1 MKLLEKKVFIGNN
14 LNVLR
19 RYIATLNMQGEA
31 VLNYELLTP
40 TLLINKLIDEYNNI
54 NNTSIRLIS
63 KKESAFIIYDLIKQ
77 NSYGLDKLSLSV
89 DSVSK
94 LIDLINDCRSNE
106 VDSFNGI
113 YKADYSLLVKD
124 YEKYLDMHDLV
135 DYIYALKK
143 LFNEKNNIDAYI
155 LNDLDLSSLEKKAF
169 NKLFKDVNYIEPLIA
184 KNKIVAVVDTYGV
197 YNELLNVVDIINT
210 NKLALNDCEVV
221 YTNDI
226 YENLARGLFDS
237 LGIKYRLSN
246 VHARSTN
253 LVSFILDIIDYINSD
268 YKYELLE
275 KVLKNQSI
283 EQIYLDE
290 FYKTLYF
297 PTVIVGFGKDRTKL
311 LLEDIKDD
319 ETKINIYN
327 FLNDLLEAT
336 SDDFNY
342 ELFINFIKKYS
353 MASSEKIALID
364 RISNLKYLLNYTD
377 DKLKVLA
384 DEVSSI
390 RYSEADSSDSLII
403 ASINKSFSI
412 RPNLF
417 ILGLSQTYLNCHDS
431 ENPFIMDVNI
441 YSKQFE
447 SGAKI
452 HTLECLKSNITDCLD
467 YYIKYSNSDIY
478 LSYTSFNK
486 IDMRDSAKSIYLIN
500 LAKDI
505 ASIHKNLYEISVS
518 DIHMKNKELVSGEKQ
533 VPSFDNGAISSEDDH
548 LDLEEEKV
556 ARKLVKKNTEFKLSP
571 SAITNLIN
579 CPLQYYYQYI
589 AKLQDVSYQNLDVA
603 NWLEAN
609 EKGTLFH
616 RVLELYAT
624 NAMME
629 ANYQEIINEA
639 IFKESFEKALGEAVL
654 RNASRNEYIKYK
666 EMKDIKDAAHS
677 FIIKTLEK
685 DFKNKL
691 YRVLACE
698 FDLCDK
704 YKAVYP
710 DNDKLILNGYID
722 RLDGYLDGKVLHLRF
737 VDYKSGAYK
746 DKETS
751 HYIQHIL
758 YPYAISLYKEKLFN
772 LDYDV
777 IVVDSFIYSYPFS
790 DNENVYDAFEIRE
803 GEKYDTVFKM
813 INEVIIPYL
822 ENEEDLF
829 NKIYD
834 IVNNKVDNLTSKEG
848 KEMCKF
854 CHYKDVCVKRVK
866 DGYDEE

>member
-19 RYIATLNMQGEA
+19 RYIATLNMQGGVA
-31 VLNYELLTP
+31 LNYELLTP
-40 TLLINKLIDEYNNI
+40 TLLINKLINNFNNI
-54 NNTSIRLIS
+54 NHSNIRLIS

-94 LIDLINDCRSNE
+94 LLDLINDCRLNE
-106 VDSFNGI
+106 VNSFNGL
-113 YKADYSLLVKD
+113 YKADYNLLVKD
-124 YEKYLDMHDLV
+124 YEKYLDKYELV

-143 LFNEKNNIDAYI
+143 LFKEKTNIDAYI
-155 LNDLDLSSLEKKAF
+155 LNDLDLSSLEKKSF
-169 NKLFKDVNYIEPLIA
+169 NNYFKNVNYIEPLPA
-184 KNKIVAVVDTYGV
+184 TNKIVAVVDTYGV
-197 YNELLNVVDIINT
+197 YNELLNVVDIINA

-311 LLEDIKDD
+311 LLEDIKSD
-319 ETKINIYN
+319 EGKTNIYN
-327 FLNDLLEAT
+327 FLNDLLV
-336 SDDFNY
+336 SIDNGLNFD
-342 ELFINFIKKYS
+342 LFINFIKKYS
-353 MASSEKIALID
+353 MASSEKVALID
-364 RISNLKYLLNYTD
+364 KISNIKYLLNYTD
-377 DKLKVLA
+377 DLLKVLA
-384 DEVSSI
+384 DEVSSL
-390 RYSEADSSDSLII
+390 RYSEADSSDCLII
-403 ASINKSFSI
+403 SNINKSFSI

-417 ILGLSQTYLNCHDS
+417 ILGLSQTYLNCYDS
-431 ENPFIMDVNI
+431 ENPFIMDVNM
-441 YSKQFE
+441 YAKQFE

-478 LSYTSFNK
+478 LSYASFNK

-505 ASIHKNLYEISVS
+505 TSIHKNLYEISDS
-518 DIHMKNKELVSGEKQ
+518 CIHMKNKELVSGERLIT
-533 VPSFDNGAISSEDDH
+533 SFDNGSISSEEEH
-548 LDLEEEKV
+548 LDLEETKD
-556 ARKLVKKNTEFKLSP
+556 ARSAIKKNSEFKLSP

-609 EKGTLFH
+609 ERGTFFH
-616 RVLELYAT
+616 RVLELYA
-624 NAMME
+624 NSAMM
-629 ANYQEIINEA
+629 ASNYQEVINEA
-639 IFKESFEKALGEAVL
+639 IFKKSFSVALDEAAL

-666 EMKDIKDAAHS
+666 EIKEIEDVAHA

-698 FDLCDK
+698 FGLSDK

-746 DKETS
+746 DKEAS
-751 HYIQHIL
+751 HYIQHII

-829 NKIYD
+829 NKIYG
-834 IVNNKVDNLTSKEG
+834 IVNNKVENLVSKEW